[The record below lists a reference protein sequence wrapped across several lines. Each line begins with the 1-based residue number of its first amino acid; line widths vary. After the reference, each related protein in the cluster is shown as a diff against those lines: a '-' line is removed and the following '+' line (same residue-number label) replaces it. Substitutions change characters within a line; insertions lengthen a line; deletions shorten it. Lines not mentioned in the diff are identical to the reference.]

1 MRLITIFIIISFTCF
16 SQEKPQNSSIF
27 SNGNWFKICVENDGV
42 YKLTKDDLNN
52 MGIDNPIY
60 CDQVSIFGNSFGM
73 LPNKNSDYRPL
84 EIIENNIKL
93 IDLNQNNI
101 LEGEDII
108 LFYGKSPNEW
118 VFNSSSKIFLNTSN
132 IYMMIKIVIS

>member
-1 MRLITIFIIISFTCF
+1 MRLIVIFTIISFTCF

-27 SNGNWFKICVENDGV
+27 SIGNWFKICVENDGV

-84 EIIENNIKL
+84 EITENSIKL
-93 IDLNQNNI
+93 IDLNQ
-101 LEGEDII
+101 
-108 LFYGKSPNEW
+108 
-118 VFNSSSKIFLNTSN
+118 
-132 IYMMIKIVIS
+132 